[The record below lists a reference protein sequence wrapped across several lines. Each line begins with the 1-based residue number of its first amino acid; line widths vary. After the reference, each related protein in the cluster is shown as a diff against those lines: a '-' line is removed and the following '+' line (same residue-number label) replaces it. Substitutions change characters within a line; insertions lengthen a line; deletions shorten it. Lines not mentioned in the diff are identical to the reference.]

1 MSHQL
6 NDYDILFKP
15 NQIFCDNSSAICLS
29 KNLVHQCW
37 TKYIDIKHYF
47 IEDHM
52 IKGEIKIL
60 FIGMLDQL
68 ADILTKPLLEER
80 FGTLRSALGII
91 SNSH

>member
-1 MSHQL
+1 MIMIFVL
-6 NDYDILFKP
+6 
-15 NQIFCDNSSAICLS
+15 NQIKFFVIILVLS
-29 KNLVHQCW
+29 VYQKNLVHQCW